1 MIRNAV
7 AASVVHILPVSGR
20 SIQCLSRTVK
30 ETVNI
35 AMSFPFSE
43 IKSFHEKK
51 IGLKY
56 IIIIIIR
63 WHARRA

>member
-35 AMSFPFSE
+35 AISFRFSE
-43 IKSFHEKK
+43 TKSFREK

-56 IIIIIIR
+56 KIIIIIR